1 MNNPDKNTLTKRIA
15 RRLYELDPMN
25 TCCSVND
32 GMADE
37 YLSEAQEIAQLLG
50 NGVLLRAA
58 VKQTFDSRFW
68 DGCLEE
74 HTRAVGLHALLTA
87 LASEITEGP

>member
-1 MNNPDKNTLTKRIA
+1 MNNPDKNTLTERIA

-25 TCCSVND
+25 TCCNVNE

-37 YLSEAQEIAQLLG
+37 YLSEAQQIAQLLG
-50 NGVLLRAA
+50 HGVLLRDA

-74 HTRAVGLHALLTA
+74 QTRAVGLHALLTA
-87 LASEITEGP
+87 LASETSEGP

>member
-1 MNNPDKNTLTKRIA
+1 MNTPDKNTLTERIA
-15 RRLYELDPMN
+15 RRLYEIDPMN
-25 TCCSVND
+25 TCCNVNE

-50 NGVLLRAA
+50 NGVLLKAA

-74 HTRAVGLHALLTA
+74 QTRAVVVHALLTA
-87 LASEITEGP
+87 LASETTEGS